1 MGLKGKIIW
10 ALENGV
16 FPLIRGFPPIYSLQ
30 GDTQFE
36 AKSSVKT
43 SFWPAK
49 SLNQPKLALVHQS
62 GRLCKEFSEIC
73 NLGPGCVYVYAVVAL
88 RGAAYQIYPWEEKN
102 HKNLK
107 KISKNF
113 YPLKRAIRPD
123 GAQLV
128 EKNIFEIFGSSSC
141 MLIYGISAYFGSIW
155 QVGPF
160 WAQKSGFSQAH
171 KKLSLWLLQLK
182 FCM

>member
-128 EKNIFEIFGSSSC
+128 EKIFLKFLVPQVACWYMGFPPILAQF
-141 MLIYGISAYFGSIW
+141 W

-160 WAQKSGFSQAH
+160 
-171 KKLSLWLLQLK
+171 
-182 FCM
+182 